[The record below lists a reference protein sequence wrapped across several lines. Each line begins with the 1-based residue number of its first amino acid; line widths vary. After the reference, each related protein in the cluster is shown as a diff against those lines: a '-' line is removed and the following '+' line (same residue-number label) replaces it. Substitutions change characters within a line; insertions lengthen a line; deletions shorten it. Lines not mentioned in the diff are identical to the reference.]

1 MDDLQEVVITH
12 PFHPLRGQGVR
23 IYDRTDGSKRAI
35 VRYLAESPGGPS
47 LISIP
52 ISWTSLWR
60 PDDFE
65 RAAAGRSLFR
75 TDDLA
80 LLREAVDS
88 LRSPGRKGVQK

>member
-1 MDDLQEVVITH
+1 M
-12 PFHPLRGQGVR
+12 R
-23 IYDRTDGSKRAI
+23 IYDRVCGSKRAM
-35 VRYLAESPGGPS
+35 VRYFADSPGGPS
-47 LISIP
+47 LIGIP

-75 TDDLA
+75 ADDLA

-88 LRSPGRKGVQK
+88 LRSPGREGVQK